1 MATTESLRIL
11 RNKMYVTVAFLV
23 LARIGVFIP
32 IPGLDHTTFYQSMKQ
47 NGAISFLNIF
57 SGGGFSTLGIFT
69 LGISPY
75 INASIIMQSLAKV
88 LPYLKE
94 LQEEEGIKGRQQ
106 ITQITRYLCLGW
118 AVIQGLA
125 IAFWIRPY
133 VFNWNLN
140 FIIQTTLALTTG
152 SIIVMWIGESI
163 TEKGIGN
170 GASLIICL
178 NIASGMAKNLDFSLN
193 SDSLAL
199 SNTKILVVFFTF
211 ISMSAVI
218 ILLQSATRKIEL
230 VSIKQLGK
238 GINKNSYL
246 PLNFK
251 YLGVMPLILAS
262 AGINLITFQFA
273 RFFYSNILIYYGLYY
288 FLIISFSF
296 FQSSIV
302 LDPAEISK
310 NLKKM
315 ETNVPSIKPGN
326 PTKQYLSNT
335 INKLTFLGGNLLFCT
350 AILPSII
357 SNATSTPELKGL
369 GVTTLFILVS
379 VTIDTGKQINTYFFS
394 DSYKKLM

>member
-1 MATTESLRIL
+1 MAATESIKLL
-11 RNKMYVTVAFLV
+11 RNKIYITVAFLV
-23 LARIGVFIP
+23 LARIGVFVP
-32 IPGLDHTTFYQSMKQ
+32 IPGLDHTTFYQSMRQ

-75 INASIIMQSLAKV
+75 INASIVMQSLTKV
-88 LPYLKE
+88 LPSLKE

-118 AVIQGLA
+118 AIIQGLA
-125 IAFWIRPY
+125 IAFWIKPY
-133 VFNWNLN
+133 VFNWNLS
-140 FIIQTTLALTTG
+140 FIVQTTLALTTG

-178 NIASGMAKNLDFSLN
+178 NIASGMAKNLNLSLN
-193 SDSLAL
+193 EKSLAAI
-199 SNTKILVVFFTF
+199 NPKILVFFLTF
-211 ISMSAVI
+211 IGMSAII

-230 VSIKQLGK
+230 ISIRQLGR
-238 GINKNSYL
+238 GMNKNSYL

-262 AGINLITFQFA
+262 AGINLITFQFS
-273 RFFYSNILIYYGLYY
+273 RFFYTNIFFYYSLYY

-302 LDPAEISK
+302 LDPGEISK

-315 ETNVPSIKPGN
+315 ETNVPSIKPGGQ
-326 PTKQYLSNT
+326 TKQYLKNT

-350 AILPSII
+350 AILPSLI
-357 SNATSTPELKGL
+357 SNATNTPELKGL

>member
-1 MATTESLRIL
+1 MAATESIKLL
-11 RNKMYVTVAFLV
+11 RNKIYITVAFLV
-23 LARIGVFIP
+23 LARIGVFVP
-32 IPGLDHTTFYQSMKQ
+32 IPGLDHTTFYQSMRQ

-75 INASIIMQSLAKV
+75 INASIVMQSLTKV
-88 LPYLKE
+88 IPSLKE

-118 AVIQGLA
+118 AIVQGLA
-125 IAFWIRPY
+125 IAFWIKPY
-133 VFNWNLN
+133 VFNWNLS
-140 FIIQTTLALTTG
+140 FIVQTTLALTTG

-178 NIASGMAKNLDFSLN
+178 NIASGMAKNLNLSLN
-193 SDSLAL
+193 EKSLAAI
-199 SNTKILVVFFTF
+199 NPKILVFFLTF
-211 ISMSAVI
+211 IGMSAII

-230 VSIKQLGK
+230 ISIRQLGR
-238 GINKNSYL
+238 GMNKNSYL

-262 AGINLITFQFA
+262 AGINLITFQFS
-273 RFFYSNILIYYGLYY
+273 RFFYTNIFFYYSLYY

-302 LDPAEISK
+302 LDPGEISK

-315 ETNVPSIKPGN
+315 ETNVPSIKPGGQ
-326 PTKQYLSNT
+326 TKQYLKNT

-350 AILPSII
+350 AILPSLI
-357 SNATSTPELKGL
+357 SNATNTPELKGL

>member
-1 MATTESLRIL
+1 MATTESIKLL
-11 RNKMYVTVAFLV
+11 RNKIYVTVAFLI
-23 LARIGVFIP
+23 LARIGVFVP
-32 IPGLDHTTFYQSMKQ
+32 IPGLDHTTFYQSMRQ

-75 INASIIMQSLAKV
+75 INASIVMQSLSKI
-88 LPYLKE
+88 LPSLKE

-118 AVIQGLA
+118 AIIQGLA
-125 IAFWIRPY
+125 IALWIKPY
-133 VFNWNLN
+133 VFNWNLS

-152 SIIVMWIGESI
+152 SIVVMWIGESI

-178 NIASGMAKNLDFSLN
+178 NIASGMAKNLNLN
-193 SDSLAL
+193 LNENSLAVINPKL
-199 SNTKILVVFFTF
+199 LVIFLTF
-211 ISMSAVI
+211 IGMSAII

-230 VSIKQLGK
+230 ISIRQLGR
-238 GINKNSYL
+238 GMNKNSYL

-251 YLGVMPLILAS
+251 YLGVMPLILSS
-262 AGINLITFQFA
+262 AGINLITFQFSQ
-273 RFFYSNILIYYGLYY
+273 FFYTNIFIYYSLYY

-302 LDPAEISK
+302 LDPGEISK

-315 ETNVPSIKPGN
+315 ETNVPGIKPGGA
-326 PTKQYLSNT
+326 TKQYLKNT

-350 AILPSII
+350 AILPSLV

>member
-1 MATTESLRIL
+1 MRTTESIKLL
-11 RNKMYVTVAFLV
+11 KNKIYITVAFLV

-57 SGGGFSTLGIFT
+57 SGGGFSTLGVFT

-75 INASIIMQSLAKV
+75 INASIIMQSLTKV
-88 LPYLKE
+88 LPSLKE
-94 LQEEEGIKGRQQ
+94 LQEEEGMKGRQR

-118 AVIQGLA
+118 AVVQSLA
-125 IAFWIRPY
+125 IALWIRPY

-170 GASLIICL
+170 GASLIICI
-178 NIASGMAKNLDFSLN
+178 NIASGMAKNLDLSLN
-193 SDSLAL
+193 QGNLPL
-199 SNTKILVVFFTF
+199 SNPKILVVFLTF
-211 ISMSAVI
+211 ISMSAFI

-230 VSIKQLGK
+230 ISIRQLGK
-238 GINKNSYL
+238 GMNKNSYL

-262 AGINLITFQFA
+262 AGINLITYQFTS
-273 RFFYSNILIYYGLYY
+273 FFYSNIFIYYSLYY
-288 FLIISFSF
+288 ILIFSFSF

-302 LDPAEISK
+302 LDPADISK

-315 ETNVPSIKPGN
+315 ETNVPGVKPGG
-326 PTKQYLSNT
+326 PTKEYLKNT
-335 INKLTFLGGNLLFCT
+335 INKLTFLGAHLLFCT

-357 SNATSTPELKGL
+357 SNATNTPELKGL

>member
-1 MATTESLRIL
+1 MATTESLQVL
-11 RNKMYVTVAFLV
+11 RNKLIITIAFLI

-47 NGAISFLNIF
+47 NGAINFLNIF

-75 INASIIMQSLAKV
+75 INASIIMQSLTKV
-88 LPYLKE
+88 LPSLKE

-106 ITQITRYLCLGW
+106 ITQITRYLCLAW
-118 AVIQGLA
+118 AILQGLA
-125 IAFWIRPY
+125 IALWVKPY

-140 FIIQTTLALTTG
+140 FVIQTTLALTTG

-178 NIASGMAKNLDFSLN
+178 NIAAGMAKNLDFSLSAEQFSFN
-193 SDSLAL
+193 SSKLIV
-199 SNTKILVVFFTF
+199 ILLTFT
-211 ISMSAVI
+211 SMSAII
-218 ILLQSATRKIEL
+218 ILLQSATRKIDL
-230 VSIKQLGK
+230 ISIKQLGK

-262 AGINLITFQFA
+262 AGINLINFQFSA
-273 RFFYSNILIYYGLYY
+273 VFNNNIITYYSTYYL
-288 FLIISFSF
+288 LIITFSF

-302 LDPAEISK
+302 LDPSEISK

-315 ETNVPSIKPGN
+315 ETNIPKIKPGL
-326 PTKQYLSNT
+326 PTQNYLQNI

-350 AILPSII
+350 AILPSMI
-357 SNATSTPELKGL
+357 SRATNTPELKGI

>member
-1 MATTESLRIL
+1 MATTESIKLL
-11 RNKMYVTVAFLV
+11 RNKIYVTVAFLI

-32 IPGLDHTTFYQSMKQ
+32 IPGLDHTTFYESMKQ

-57 SGGGFSTLGIFT
+57 SGGGFSTLGVFT

-75 INASIIMQSLAKV
+75 INASIVMQSLTKV
-88 LPYLKE
+88 LPSLKE
-94 LQEEEGIKGRQQ
+94 LQEEEGMKGRQR
-106 ITQITRYLCLGW
+106 ITQITRYVCLGW
-118 AVIQGLA
+118 AIVQSCG
-125 IAFWIRPY
+125 IALWIKPY
-133 VFNWNLN
+133 VFNWNLQ
-140 FIIQTTLALTTG
+140 FIIQTALALTTG
-152 SIIVMWIGESI
+152 SIIIMWIGESI

-178 NIASGMAKNLDFSLN
+178 NIASGMAKNLDLSL
-193 SDSLAL
+193 STDQLAL
-199 SNTKILVVFFTF
+199 SNSKIIIVFFTF
-211 ISMSAVI
+211 VSMSAVI

-230 VSIKQLGK
+230 ISIRQLGK
-238 GINKNSYL
+238 GTNKNSYL

-262 AGINLITFQFA
+262 AGINLLTFQFTS
-273 RFFYSNILIYYGLYY
+273 FFSTNILIYYSLYY

-302 LDPAEISK
+302 LDPVDISK

-315 ETNVPSIKPGN
+315 ETNVPSIKPGE
-326 PTKQYLSNT
+326 PTQQYLRNT
-335 INKLTFLGGNLLFCT
+335 INKLTFLGANLLFCT
-350 AILPSII
+350 AVLPSLI
-357 SNATSTPELKGL
+357 SNATNTPELKGL

>member
-1 MATTESLRIL
+1 MATTESIQVLK
-11 RNKMYVTVAFLV
+11 NKIYITIAFLI

-32 IPGLDHTTFYQSMKQ
+32 IPGLDHTNFYQSMKQ
-47 NGAISFLNIF
+47 NGTINFLNIF

-75 INASIIMQSLAKV
+75 INASIIMQSLTKV
-88 LPYLKE
+88 LPNLKE
-94 LQEEEGIKGRQQ
+94 LQEEDGIKGRQQ

-118 AVIQGLA
+118 AIIQGFA
-125 IAFWIRPY
+125 IALWIKPY
-133 VFNWNLN
+133 VFNWNIN

-178 NIASGMAKNLDFSLN
+178 NITAGLAKSLN
-193 SDSLAL
+193 LNFSTDQLIFNTSKLAI
-199 SNTKILVVFFTF
+199 ILLTFT
-211 ISMSAVI
+211 SMSGII
-218 ILLQSATRKIEL
+218 ILLQSATRKIDL

-238 GINKNSYL
+238 GINRNSYL

-262 AGINLITFQFA
+262 AGINLINFQFA
-273 RFFYSNILIYYGLYY
+273 RAFHNNLIIYYSLYY
-288 FLIISFSF
+288 LLIITFSF

-302 LDPAEISK
+302 LDPNEISK

-315 ETNVPSIKPGN
+315 ETNIPGIKPGQ
-326 PTKQYLSNT
+326 PTQEYLQNI

-350 AILPSII
+350 AILPSLI
-357 SNATSTPELKGL
+357 SNTTNIPELKGL

-379 VTIDTGKQINTYFFS
+379 VTIDTGKQINTYLFS

>member
-1 MATTESLRIL
+1 MASTESIKLL
-11 RNKMYVTVAFLV
+11 KNKIYVTIAFLI

-47 NGAISFLNIF
+47 NGAINFLNIF
-57 SGGGFSTLGIFT
+57 SGGGFSTLGVFT

-75 INASIIMQSLAKV
+75 INASIIMQSLTKV
-88 LPYLKE
+88 LPSLKE
-94 LQEEEGIKGRQQ
+94 LQEEEGIKGRQR
-106 ITQITRYLCLGW
+106 ISQITRYLCLGW
-118 AVIQGLA
+118 AIVQGLA
-125 IAFWIRPY
+125 IALWIKPY

-178 NIASGMAKNLDFSLN
+178 NIASGMAKNLDLS
-193 SDSLAL
+193 L
-199 SNTKILVVFFTF
+199 SNDQFVLSNPKILVVFLTF
-211 ISMSAVI
+211 ISMSAII
-218 ILLQSATRKIEL
+218 ILLQSATRKVEL
-230 VSIKQLGK
+230 ISIRQLGK

-262 AGINLITFQFA
+262 AGVNLINFQFT
-273 RFFYSNILIYYGLYY
+273 RFFYSNIFVYYSVYY

-302 LDPAEISK
+302 LDPADISK

-315 ETNVPSIKPGN
+315 ETNIPSIKPGT
-326 PTKQYLSNT
+326 PTKQYLKNT

-350 AILPSII
+350 AILPSVI